1 MPLYI
6 TTDVINHIIGYLPWV
21 IRV

>member
-6 TTDVINHIIGYLPWV
+6 TTDVKNHIIGYLPWV